1 MRERSMETSNTFAN
15 FTWLK
20 AGQYAVVG
28 LAIALGLSYIGP
40 YGTYGYDP
48 VWCAF
53 FWVSV
58 VMLGWVEGIFFN
70 YASRGFTDRTRFSG
84 WPTFLLS
91 TALATI
97 PIYFQAL
104 FLAEFVLSNSK
115 QFLIERVSVERVLFF
130 TIIGNLVQWSV
141 IEKWP
146 LFERSAFAISNTT
159 EAPNPLADSQDN
171 YVDQSHSNRH
181 IVMDEM
187 PKGLGGSILYIK
199 VEDHYLRVVTTEGEG
214 LVLRRMRD
222 AVTELN
228 DAQGLQVHRSWWV
241 AKAAVDHVESR
252 NRQKLLVLKDAQRVP
267 ISKTHLQR
275 LKADGWV

>member
-1 MRERSMETSNTFAN
+1 MREQNIETSYTFAN

-28 LAIALGLSYIGP
+28 LAIALGLSYMGP
-40 YGTYGYDP
+40 YGTHGYDP
-48 VWCAF
+48 MRSAL
-53 FWVSV
+53 FWVST

-70 YASRGFTDRTRFSG
+70 YASRGFTNRTRFFG
-84 WPTFLLS
+84 WPTFILS

-104 FLAEFVLSNSK
+104 FLAEFVSSNSRE
-115 QFLIERVSVERVLFF
+115 FLIEKVSVERVLFF

-146 LFERSAFAISNTT
+146 LFEESAFTTSNAT
-159 EAPNPLADSQDN
+159 EAPNPLTGSQDN
-171 YVDQSHSNRH
+171 HVNQSHSNRH
-181 IVMDEM
+181 IVLNEM
-187 PKGLGGSILYIK
+187 PRGLGGSILYIK

-222 AVTELN
+222 AVTELT
-228 DAQGLQVHRSWWV
+228 DAPGLQVHRSWWV
-241 AKAAVDHVESR
+241 AKAAVDYVENR
-252 NRQKLLVLKDAQRVP
+252 NRQKLLVLTDSQRVP
-267 ISKTHLQR
+267 ISKTHLPR